1 MNGLLRI
8 LLVALG
14 FGLLAV
20 AIGFLTSTPAPA
32 APASVPVTVVNP
44 ASAPVPTAA
53 QGTTN
58 IAGNVGIVPLAKINV
73 ANVPDSG
80 GNPLP
85 LVVRDHTPT
94 QPFHIMLCTDT
105 GIVAGSC
112 QTNFPPANSTVVVPY
127 TTSDGQKIERMV
139 IENITG
145 SCGSFGQQVF
155 QLLLSTTLNENSPT
169 ATLYDTLPVSASA
182 SGLIQTT
189 SQQTRLYAEP
199 GSLLTLIMGVTG
211 TAADGSFCGV
221 ILTGYMTTITP

>member
-58 IAGNVGIVPLAKINV
+58 IAGNVGI
-73 ANVPDSG
+73 VPDSG

-145 SCGSFGQQVF
+145 SCESFGQQVF